1 MGCRHCLYQFLVY
14 FLLQYLDVF
23 IAIVN
28 VFQLLRQKIAGFN
41 EFLYCFDMEFLQQ
54 CVELVQSG
62 VELLQAGWVEI
73 DSVQAA
79 ADFLRD
85 VFQLYVAGIQSVG
98 EFSHFR
104 VDFSDVADAVAG
116 IA

>member
-1 MGCRHCLYQFLVY
+1 
-14 FLLQYLDVF
+14 
-23 IAIVN
+23 
-28 VFQLLRQKIAGFN
+28 
-41 EFLYCFDMEFLQQ
+41 MEFLQQ

-79 ADFLRD
+79 ADFLGD

-116 IA
+116 IAQQLEDASLIVRKRMVGFIKC